1 MTDKLSSGGS
11 TKDGTNTKTL
21 REIAI
26 YADLIESA
34 VLSFKDNYD
43 PDAENYV
50 DNIDATLDLL
60 RLTHYVKQLFKLTK
74 KEDSQS
80 S

>member
-1 MTDKLSSGGS
+1 MDTR
-11 TKDGTNTKTL
+11 TI
-21 REIAI
+21 REIHI
-26 YADLIESA
+26 YADLVESA
-34 VLSFKDNYD
+34 VLSFKNNYD